1 MYQEQLILILA
12 LDDDADA
19 LIAHWGPL
27 TWMFYILYLYSAL
40 NLSQRALNIDLKDDE
55 SFVICTEGNPV
66 TYSAAWKLKVY
77 KNQLEAIG
85 AVQRFAEQ

>member
-1 MYQEQLILILA
+1 
-12 LDDDADA
+12 
-19 LIAHWGPL
+19 
-27 TWMFYILYLYSAL
+27 MFYIFYLHSAL
-40 NLSQRALNIDLKDDE
+40 NLSQSALNIDLKDDE

-66 TYSAAWKLKVY
+66 TYSAARKLEVY